1 VKRTHLVALALA
13 ITTLGA
19 SVAGAN
25 TATPRIDRR
34 EWRQHQRIHHAW
46 RSGRLTRG
54 ERARLAAGQH
64 RVHRM
69 EWRAK
74 RDGHVDRF
82 ERRRITRAQNLES
95 RRIHRLAHNR
105 RSRIL

>member
-1 VKRTHLVALALA
+1 MKRIHLVVLTLALA
-13 ITTLGA
+13 TLGA
-19 SVAGAN
+19 GAASAS

-34 EWRQHQRIHHAW
+34 EWRQHQRIQHAW
-46 RSGRLTRG
+46 RTGRLTRG
-54 ERARLAAGQH
+54 ERLRLAAGQRH
-64 RVHRM
+64 VHRM

-74 RDGHVDRF
+74 RDGRVDRF
-82 ERRRITRAQNLES
+82 ERRRITRAQNVES